1 MAQQK
6 IYLVGAGIAGWEG
19 FGAKALER
27 YGFADDA
34 REAARRMIEVPEG
47 LYRATGSIRENYDPQ
62 NGAGSHATD
71 FGWSAA
77 HLLLLFAP

>member
-1 MAQQK
+1 MC
-6 IYLVGAGIAGWEG
+6 
-19 FGAKALER
+19 R
-27 YGFADDA
+27 YGSFA
-34 REAARRMIEVPEG
+34 RPVPPE
-47 LYRATGSIRENYDPQ
+47 RCRPKPIRENYDPR